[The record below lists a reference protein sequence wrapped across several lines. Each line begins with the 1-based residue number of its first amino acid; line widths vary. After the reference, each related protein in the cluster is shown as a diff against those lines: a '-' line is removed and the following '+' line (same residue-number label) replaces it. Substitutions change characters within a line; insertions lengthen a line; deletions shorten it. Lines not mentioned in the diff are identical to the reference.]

1 MDARVL
7 PAIDIVSGRTLADR
21 RTTYTPPPQA
31 IIKTLEEVTLSLKEA
46 SAAFTAIDGKP
57 HDNNLAQTSDTLIS
71 CLMNILKYNAGTY
84 THSIWGII
92 AAEANYLSF
101 AANNKVFATPP
112 ILDLYDTT
120 ILIASTT
127 SVVQRWEALHTQTLN
142 DRNLYNTTKV

>member
-1 MDARVL
+1 MQTPKEVN
-7 PAIDIVSGRTLADR
+7 IV
-21 RTTYTPPPQA
+21 
-31 IIKTLEEVTLSLKEA
+31 LKEA
-46 SAAFTAIDGKP
+46 SAAFATVNIKFNDK
-57 HDNNLAQTSDTLIS
+57 NLAQTSDTLIS

-101 AANNKVFATPP
+101 AANNTVFATPP